1 MTGAPGS
8 ISAVDVVDRSAR
20 RVRRTGALPH
30 LSRVERVASGKAA
43 RAAVPL
49 EAHAVLSPTELR
61 ADPVELLE
69 RQAASRV
76 PELVPIRYGRMLVS
90 AFTFF
95 RGAALIMAAD
105 LAGTPGSGLRAQICG
120 DAHMSNFGV
129 FASPERHL
137 VFDVNDFDETLP
149 GPFEW
154 DIKRLAAS
162 LEISARDNGFKRKE
176 RRSVV
181 LGAICGYLEA
191 MRAFATQT
199 QLEVWYA
206 HLDMD
211 QETAAILPLLRPDRA
226 KRAEQALVKARTRS
240 TTEGVARGPAGW
252 PGQPA

>member
-1 MTGAPGS
+1 M
-8 ISAVDVVDRSAR
+8 
-20 RVRRTGALPH
+20 
-30 LSRVERVASGKAA
+30 
-43 RAAVPL
+43 
-49 EAHAVLSPTELR
+49 
-61 ADPVELLE
+61 
-69 RQAASRV
+69 
-76 PELVPIRYGRMLVS
+76 
-90 AFTFF
+90 
-95 RGAALIMAAD
+95 
-105 LAGTPGSGLRAQICG
+105 
-120 DAHMSNFGV
+120 
-129 FASPERHL
+129 
-137 VFDVNDFDETLP
+137 NDFDETLP

-154 DIKRLAAS
+154 NIKRLAAS
-162 LEISARDNGFKRKE
+162 LEISGRDNGFKRKE

-206 HLDMD
+206 YLDMD